1 MTMKKTNR
9 FTNRLF
15 SWAFFWVVLVAVIFL
30 NIIANYVNYRVDMTQ
45 DGRYTLSD
53 DTKNFLENPDNLKNR
68 LNIKIYLAGKLPSEL
83 RTFRNAIEEKLNEF
97 KEIAGD
103 RIEYEFIDP
112 NEGTEQEQY
121 ELKQTLLSGGKG
133 IMKMDLKYES
143 DGEEIKMQVWPGA
156 VLEYGGS
163 TVGHIQFL
171 PRSNFGDAYPIN
183 ELTSAIENA
192 LVNLEYTLLSS
203 INKAV
208 KEKKQRIAFLHGH
221 GELDAYQ
228 TFLARA
234 NISPYYNIADITI
247 NDSVAALNNVDGLI
261 IASPKTAF
269 TDKELYVIDQFV
281 MRGGKLMCLLD
292 AVELN
297 EDSLNRNGNTHTVR
311 LETGIDDMLFDY
323 GLKLNDNLVVDA
335 KCLQK
340 IVPYARQP
348 FLNWFYYVMASTTEH
363 PMAKNVE
370 PVSLK
375 YTSEVEMLKI
385 DNVTVSPILT
395 SSPNSNVTGYAP
407 LVSLGMPL
415 NYGENP
421 ELVPNPTAETN
432 KRTLGA
438 VAEGKFQSRFRN
450 RVTDEYIKSVS
461 NDKDLKQYKFLSNSE
476 KPGRVLLIGNGRF
489 ISNSV
494 RLDERGIPGPY
505 FPSLSADEEMTMY
518 SRKYVLIGN
527 QEFFQN
533 MVDYMM
539 GEGSVLGLRSRKVD
553 IYALD
558 KNKIKK
564 DGQFYKLMN
573 IIIPLLIVGV
583 LAVFMLYYRKR
594 KYAK

>member
-1 MTMKKTNR
+1 MTKKGSSK

-15 SWAFFWVVLVAVIFL
+15 NWAFFWIVLLAIVFL
-30 NIIANYVNYRVDMTQ
+30 NIISNYVNYRIDMTQ
-45 DGRYTLSD
+45 DGRYTLSE
-53 DTKNFLENPDNLKNR
+53 DTKKFLENPKNLKNR
-68 LNIKIYLAGKLPSEL
+68 LNVKIYLEGKLPSEL

-112 NEGTEQEQY
+112 NIGTEQEQF
-121 ELKQTLLSGGKG
+121 ELKQTLQAGGKG
-133 IMKMDLKYES
+133 IMKMDLKYIA
-143 DGEEIKMQVWPGA
+143 DGDEIKMQVWPGA

-171 PRSNFGDAYPIN
+171 PGSKLGDAYPIS
-183 ELTSAIENA
+183 ELTSSIENA

-234 NISPYYNIADITI
+234 NISPYYNVADITI
-247 NDSVAALNNVDGLI
+247 NDSIAALNNVDGLI

-292 AVELN
+292 AVDLN
-297 EDSLNRNGNTHTVR
+297 EDSLNTNGNTHTVR

-335 KCLQK
+335 KCLRK

-348 FLNWFYYVMASTTEH
+348 FLNWFYYVMATPSQH
-363 PMAKNVE
+363 PMSKNVE

-375 YTSEVEMLKI
+375 YTSEVEMLDI
-385 DNVTVSPILT
+385 DSVKVSPILT
-395 SSPNSNVTGYAP
+395 SSSNSNVTGYAP

-421 ELVPNPTAETN
+421 ELVPNPTDEGN

-438 VAEGKFQSRFRN
+438 VAEGKFSSRFRN
-450 RVTDEYIKSVS
+450 RVVEEYTKSIEK
-461 NDKDLKQYKFLSNSE
+461 DKDLKQYKFLTSSQ
-476 KPGRVLLIGNGRF
+476 KPGKVLLIGNGRF
-489 ISNSV
+489 IANSL
-494 RLDERGIPGPY
+494 RPDERGNPKPY
-505 FPSLSADEEMTMY
+505 FPSLSADEEMTIY

-527 QEFFQN
+527 QEFFLN

-539 GEGSVLGLRSRKVD
+539 DEGSVMGLRSRKVD

-558 KNKIKK
+558 KSKIKNEA
-564 DGQFYKLMN
+564 QFYKLIN
-573 IIIPLLIVGV
+573 IIVPVLLVGL
-583 LAVFMLYYRKR
+583 LAALMLFLRKR